1 MFYDDIDNALK
12 VTDVRIMHAS
22 THKKDRW
29 MHTRS
34 YNTLSFRIN
43 ARSSCVFDETRRVEI
58 NKGDLLFMPAD
69 TRFGQNVDYERLIV
83 IHFESEKPFEKEFQV
98 INYEDYD
105 EMRTLF
111 ESAYHTWALK
121 LTGYYQKTVSIFY
134 KILEKLSVS
143 DNPTYATY
151 AYKSILPAVERMQRR
166 FKDPSLKISDLCE
179 LVNLSDTQFRKHFLT
194 VFGVTPMKY
203 LTKLRLK
210 YTCELLDGSPMS
222 IEEVAHS
229 SGFNDAKH
237 FSTVFKKVYNIS
249 PLQYRKR

>member
-12 VTDVRIMHAS
+12 VTSVRIMHAS
-22 THKKDRW
+22 THEKDRW
-29 MHTRS
+29 LPTRS
-34 YNTLSFRIN
+34 FNSLSFRIN
-43 ARSSCVFDETRRVEI
+43 ARNSYVFDQARRVGI
-58 NKGDLLFMPAD
+58 NKGDLLYMPAE
-69 TRFGQNVDYERLIV
+69 TPFGQNVAYERLIV

-121 LTGYYQKTVSIFY
+121 LTGYYQKTTSIFY
-134 KILEKLSVS
+134 KILEKLAVS

-151 AYKSILPAVERMQRR
+151 AYKSILPAVERMQLR
-166 FKDPSLKISDLCE
+166 FKNSSLQINDLCK
-179 LVNLSDTQFRKHFLT
+179 LVNLSDTQFRKHFLA

-203 LTKLRLK
+203 LTKLRLE
-210 YTCELLDGSPMS
+210 YAQDLLDGSPMS

-237 FSTVFKKVYNIS
+237 FSTVFKKAYNMS